1 MGVEAT
7 FEAIIADWDGTV
19 GLDCGAGVD
28 ALRKLVEELC
38 AAGVHLFLVSGTDVG
53 TVDGQLGA
61 RPAGPGTLHLCLNG
75 SSEVFEV
82 TRAGP
87 SCVWRRTPTQPGL
100 TDTSDSARW
109 AANWLAH
116 RGITGSLILAV
127 GSEFGSPGEP
137 GGVAERIAH
146 LGGGP
151 EAFAVLLHEQCRRR
165 AHRRVPW
172 IDDDP
177 AWTVPLP
184 ESRTMERAAEA
195 IGTLSN
201 GLAGLRAAREEGGPP
216 GIPAFLVQGVYRGV
230 DPPDLL
236 PGPWWAGVRLR
247 GSPSR
252 DRRVLDLRTAVLARS
267 VSDGAVRTIR
277 FLSAATPHTMA
288 QRAEGG
294 PGALEGLGELAAPAG
309 ELGFENRGRDGVRL
323 ARTSD
328 GATAATIA
336 VAARDRERTV
346 GPHRMVERVAAWSA
360 TSHKD
365 ACDEAADQLAAAD
378 AIGFDRLLALHREAW
393 ARRWSTAEVTIVGND
408 EDQLASRFAVFHL
421 LSAVPETGDAAVSAR
436 GLTGPAYGG
445 HVFWDADVFVLPAL
459 AAVQPRSA
467 RAMLEYRL
475 RRLPAARAA
484 AADRGCRGARFPWES
499 AEDGS
504 DVTPRLV
511 RDSAGRVIPI
521 RTGQHEEH
529 IVADVA
535 WSAAQYAAWTGD
547 AAFLTGPGR
556 DLVLECAR
564 YWASRARRDA
574 DGRAH
579 IYGVMGPD
587 EYHEVV
593 DDNAFTNVMA
603 RWNLRFGAELLVSTG
618 GDLTEAD
625 AWQDVAEALVDGFD
639 AARGLYEQF
648 AGYWGLEP
656 LLIGHVA
663 TPPVAADMIL
673 GRERVAGSQ
682 VIKQADVVMLHH
694 LVPGEVVP
702 GSLAANLAFYEP
714 RTAHGSSLSPAIH
727 ASLLARA
734 GQPDRALELFRL
746 ASRLDLDDLTGT
758 TAGGLHLATMGGV
771 WQALAF
777 GFLGLRANGS
787 VLHVDPCLPRAWE
800 ALGLRLCF
808 RGTPIGVRA
817 EHGDVTV
824 RCDAPVAVRVGPGP
838 PRTVEPP
845 GATVATGR
853 DS

>member
-1 MGVEAT
+1 
-7 FEAIIADWDGTV
+7 
-19 GLDCGAGVD
+19 
-28 ALRKLVEELC
+28 
-38 AAGVHLFLVSGTDVG
+38 
-53 TVDGQLGA
+53 
-61 RPAGPGTLHLCLNG
+61 
-75 SSEVFEV
+75 
-82 TRAGP
+82 
-87 SCVWRRTPTQPGL
+87 
-100 TDTSDSARW
+100 
-109 AANWLAH
+109 
-116 RGITGSLILAV
+116 
-127 GSEFGSPGEP
+127 
-137 GGVAERIAH
+137 
-146 LGGGP
+146 
-151 EAFAVLLHEQCRRR
+151 
-165 AHRRVPW
+165 
-172 IDDDP
+172 
-177 AWTVPLP
+177 
-184 ESRTMERAAEA
+184 
-195 IGTLSN
+195 
-201 GLAGLRAAREEGGPP
+201 
-216 GIPAFLVQGVYRGV
+216 
-230 DPPDLL
+230 
-236 PGPWWAGVRLR
+236 
-247 GSPSR
+247 
-252 DRRVLDLRTAVLARS
+252 
-267 VSDGAVRTIR
+267 
-277 FLSAATPHTMA
+277 
-288 QRAEGG
+288 
-294 PGALEGLGELAAPAG
+294 
-309 ELGFENRGRDGVRL
+309 
-323 ARTSD
+323 
-328 GATAATIA
+328 
-336 VAARDRERTV
+336 
-346 GPHRMVERVAAWSA
+346 
-360 TSHKD
+360 
-365 ACDEAADQLAAAD
+365 
-378 AIGFDRLLALHREAW
+378 
-393 ARRWSTAEVTIVGND
+393 
-408 EDQLASRFAVFHL
+408 
-421 LSAVPETGDAAVSAR
+421 
-436 GLTGPAYGG
+436 
-445 HVFWDADVFVLPAL
+445 
-459 AAVQPRSA
+459 
-467 RAMLEYRL
+467 
-475 RRLPAARAA
+475 
-484 AADRGCRGARFPWES
+484 
-499 AEDGS
+499 
-504 DVTPRLV
+504 
-511 RDSAGRVIPI
+511 VIPI

>member
-1 MGVEAT
+1 
-7 FEAIIADWDGTV
+7 
-19 GLDCGAGVD
+19 
-28 ALRKLVEELC
+28 
-38 AAGVHLFLVSGTDVG
+38 
-53 TVDGQLGA
+53 
-61 RPAGPGTLHLCLNG
+61 
-75 SSEVFEV
+75 
-82 TRAGP
+82 
-87 SCVWRRTPTQPGL
+87 
-100 TDTSDSARW
+100 
-109 AANWLAH
+109 
-116 RGITGSLILAV
+116 
-127 GSEFGSPGEP
+127 
-137 GGVAERIAH
+137 
-146 LGGGP
+146 
-151 EAFAVLLHEQCRRR
+151 
-165 AHRRVPW
+165 
-172 IDDDP
+172 
-177 AWTVPLP
+177 
-184 ESRTMERAAEA
+184 
-195 IGTLSN
+195 
-201 GLAGLRAAREEGGPP
+201 
-216 GIPAFLVQGVYRGV
+216 
-230 DPPDLL
+230 
-236 PGPWWAGVRLR
+236 
-247 GSPSR
+247 
-252 DRRVLDLRTAVLARS
+252 
-267 VSDGAVRTIR
+267 
-277 FLSAATPHTMA
+277 
-288 QRAEGG
+288 
-294 PGALEGLGELAAPAG
+294 
-309 ELGFENRGRDGVRL
+309 
-323 ARTSD
+323 
-328 GATAATIA
+328 
-336 VAARDRERTV
+336 
-346 GPHRMVERVAAWSA
+346 
-360 TSHKD
+360 
-365 ACDEAADQLAAAD
+365 
-378 AIGFDRLLALHREAW
+378 
-393 ARRWSTAEVTIVGND
+393 
-408 EDQLASRFAVFHL
+408 
-421 LSAVPETGDAAVSAR
+421 
-436 GLTGPAYGG
+436 
-445 HVFWDADVFVLPAL
+445 
-459 AAVQPRSA
+459 
-467 RAMLEYRL
+467 
-475 RRLPAARAA
+475 
-484 AADRGCRGARFPWES
+484 
-499 AEDGS
+499 
-504 DVTPRLV
+504 
-511 RDSAGRVIPI
+511 
-521 RTGQHEEH
+521 
-529 IVADVA
+529 
-535 WSAAQYAAWTGD
+535 
-547 AAFLTGPGR
+547 
-556 DLVLECAR
+556 
-564 YWASRARRDA
+564 
-574 DGRAH
+574 
-579 IYGVMGPD
+579 
-587 EYHEVV
+587 VV